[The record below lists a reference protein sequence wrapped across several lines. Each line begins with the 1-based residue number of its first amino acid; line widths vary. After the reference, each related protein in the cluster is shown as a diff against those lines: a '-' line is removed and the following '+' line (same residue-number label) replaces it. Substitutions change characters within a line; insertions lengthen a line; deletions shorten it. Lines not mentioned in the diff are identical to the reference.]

1 MIEFSLLLL
10 DTWLIGTGAQFFK
23 YIQSREASNWKECF
37 IEGLAHTLMGRNSAA
52 FHIPFLPSFLLTI
65 YQKVSLAPS
74 IFVTFFLL
82 VWHNSWQKWLKEDR
96 VYLDSQ
102 SKGMRSFAVGG
113 RHGRASKRCLVTATV
128 RKQRTRDTDAQLA
141 LFFLFRSAHG
151 MGPFSVRGG
160 HSSTI
165 NLNPLI
171 NMPRKLFP

>member
-1 MIEFSLLLL
+1 MLSFSNTSKVVKLLTGKNALL
-10 DTWLIGTGAQFFK
+10 KDWPTPWWVETVLHFT
-23 YIQSREASNWKECF
+23 SLS
-37 IEGLAHTLMGRNSAA
+37 
-52 FHIPFLPSFLLTI
+52 FLPSSHHLPKGVI
-65 YQKVSLAPS
+65 SSLY
-74 IFVTFFLL
+74 IRYFFLL